1 MYLFEKKVLC
11 ATARERF
18 LSTGLAMGCE
28 PVRSEAAQ
36 RDVGA
41 GHVRD

>member
-1 MYLFEKKVLC
+1 MYLFEKYVLC
-11 ATARERF
+11 ATAKERIF
-18 LSTGLAMGCE
+18 SAGLATGRE
-28 PVRSEAAQ
+28 PIRSEAAL